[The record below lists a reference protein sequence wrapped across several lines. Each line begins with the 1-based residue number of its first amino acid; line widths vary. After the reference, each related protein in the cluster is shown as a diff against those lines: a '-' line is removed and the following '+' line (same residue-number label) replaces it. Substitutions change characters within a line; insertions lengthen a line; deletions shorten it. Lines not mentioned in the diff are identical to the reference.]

1 MYGFGR
7 GRGGRGGGYWFGLG
21 RAWPTGINPS
31 GYTYI
36 GPCRCGFG
44 PHAFYQDA
52 SGRILPAAAVFSGP
66 APTQPEA
73 TPEST
78 RAEIDEL
85 KAEKAE
91 IERRLRDLEARL
103 QRKG

>member
-21 RAWPTGINPS
+21 RAWPTSTSPA
-31 GYTYI
+31 GYTYV

-52 SGRILPAAAVFSGP
+52 SGRIVPAAAVFSGLASP
-66 APTQPEA
+66 PPVTTPQPTW
-73 TPEST
+73 
-78 RAEIDEL
+78 AEIDEL
-85 KAEKAE
+85 KAEKEE

-103 QRKG
+103 QGKG

>member
-7 GRGGRGGGYWFGLG
+7 GWGGRGGGYWLGLG
-21 RAWPTGINPS
+21 RAWPIGTTPS
-31 GYTYI
+31 GYTYV

-44 PHAFYQDA
+44 PHAFFQDT
-52 SGRILPAAAVFSGP
+52 SGRIVPAAAVFSGFASP
-66 APTQPEA
+66 PPMP

-85 KAEKAE
+85 KAEKVE
-91 IERRLRDLEARL
+91 LERRLRDLEARL
-103 QRKG
+103 RGRS